1 MNDSSNLFGSDLF
14 GGGFGVAL
22 ATPFLPEGQIDEEG
36 LVRLVQ
42 HVVHGGADFLVALG
56 STGEAA
62 MLDESERQRVVAI
75 ISEHR
80 GDAKLIVGTGTSA
93 TKSTCT
99 WTRVAADNGANGALI
114 TTPPYTKPTQAGIV
128 AHFAAVAAAVPELPL
143 IAYNVPSRTGG
154 NLTPETMQELW
165 QVPTVTALKES
176 SGDLNQISRIA
187 AEIPE
192 GRTLLCGDDALV
204 LPTIAV
210 GGHGLV
216 SVAGNVVP
224 EAMRKLLMAARNA
237 NLASAQAQFA
247 ALLPLL
253 NALNLEPNPIP
264 IKAALAL
271 AGMTYATPRLPLL
284 PATDETRAILKPALQ
299 QTRSI
304 TIHV

>member
-1 MNDSSNLFGSDLF
+1 MNDKSDLF
-14 GGGFGVAL
+14 GSGFGVAL
-22 ATPFLPEGQIDEEG
+22 ATPFLPEGQIDEDG

-75 ISEHR
+75 VSEHR
-80 GDAKLIVGTGTSA
+80 GDARLIVGTGTSA
-93 TKSTCT
+93 TASTCT
-99 WTRVAADNGANGALI
+99 WTRVAADSGADGALI
-114 TTPPYTKPTQAGIV
+114 AVPPYTKPTQAGIV
-128 AHFAAVAAAVPELPL
+128 AHFQAVAAAVPELPL
-143 IAYNVPSRTGG
+143 IAYNVPSRTGV
-154 NLTPETMQELW
+154 NLTPATMQELW
-165 QVPTVTALKES
+165 KVSTVVALKES

-187 AEIPE
+187 AELPE
-192 GRTLLCGDDALV
+192 GRTLLAGDDALV
-204 LPTIAV
+204 LATIAV
-210 GGHGLV
+210 GGSGLV

-224 EAMRKLLMAARNA
+224 HAMRELIIAARSA
-237 NLASAQAQFA
+237 DLASAQQQFA
-247 ALLPLL
+247 TLLPLL

-271 AGMTYATPRLPLL
+271 AGMTYSAPRLPLL
-284 PATDETRAILKPALQ
+284 PATEATRAILKPALQ